1 MEHNKHFSLEE
12 ARSKLPAIIVK
23 LKCVMK
29 LKQAL
34 EERGYDIRRH
44 QYFGG
49 IGPNG
54 TGKFPGDMEELVEI
68 VREITADGVIIKS
81 VDDGL
86 IDFPHIRSGG
96 EEVYLCY
103 KLGEDGI
110 EFWHGIYDGY
120 SGRRSV
126 DEL

>member
-12 ARSKLPAIIVK
+12 ARTLLPVIIQKLER
-23 LKCVMK
+23 VMD
-29 LKQAL
+29 LNQAL
-34 EERGYDIRRH
+34 EERGYDIHRH

-54 TGKFPGDMEELVEI
+54 TGKFPADMDELVEI
-68 VREITADGVIIKS
+68 VREITSDGVIIKS

-86 IDFPHIRSGG
+86 IDFPHIRPGG

-110 EFWHGIYDGY
+110 EFWHGIYDGFA
-120 SGRRSV
+120 GRRSI

>member
-1 MEHNKHFSLEE
+1 MEHNKYFSLEE
-12 ARSKLPAIIVK
+12 ARTTLPAIIVK
-23 LKCVMK
+23 LERMMK
-29 LKQAL
+29 LKKSL
-34 EERGYDIRRH
+34 DERGYDIRRH

-49 IGPNG
+49 MGPNG
-54 TGKFPGDMEELVEI
+54 TGKFPADMEELVEL
-68 VREITADGVIIKS
+68 VREIAGEGIIIKS

-86 IDFPHIRSGG
+86 IDFPHIRSCG

-110 EFWHGIYDGY
+110 EFWHGIYDGF

-126 DEL
+126 EEL